1 MTYKFNFFPITPT
14 IEILARN
21 KTTAFLVLL
30 IKVKMGI
37 WDKVISA
44 WKGDET
50 DSTATS
56 TGKKY
61 DFDGIVTLVK
71 TKPSNV
77 VLLDVREPSEFSVVQ
92 IPGSHNIPYK
102 SAPDALALPAEEF
115 QAKFGFSKPAKD
127 AELVV
132 FCAAGRRAEGAQ
144 GKAVANGYTNVSI
157 YPGSMND
164 WVAKGGDKIQW

>member
-1 MTYKFNFFPITPT
+1 MWR
-14 IEILARN
+14 LAERPSSN
-21 KTTAFLVLL
+21 P
-30 IKVKMGI
+30 
-37 WDKVISA
+37 
-44 WKGDET
+44 
-50 DSTATS
+50 
-56 TGKKY
+56 GKKSRLY
-61 DFDGIVTLVK
+61 DYLSFSSWSIYADAVSYTH
-71 TKPSNV
+71 
-77 VLLDVREPSEFSVVQ
+77 LDVYKRQ
-92 IPGSHNIPYK
+92 HNIPYK